1 MNFSIFQV
9 AGTMTEYSKQE
20 SYKFPDSNSFTSTDE
35 KYFEMIQN
43 ETDLRGKQ
51 ENFTFSNSQVRE
63 DDVIRIDQHGAPDSN
78 SLTEADREYFNIIK
92 TEDGFSD
99 FFKTKT
105 FLQEIFHSKIFDR
118 KVNKI
123 AQRVHKDAI
132 SSQNNNLNNNP
143 VYTSD
148 NQLMF
153 KYHLVSLD
161 YTNKN
166 KKPIVG
172 LYLPNIN

>member
-1 MNFSIFQV
+1 MINNEANWPRRQKTIELS
-9 AGTMTEYSKQE
+9 E
-20 SYKFPDSNSFTSTDE
+20 SEVNTPRLHE
-35 KYFEMIQN
+35 
-43 ETDLRGKQ
+43 G
-51 ENFTFSNSQVRE
+51 
-63 DDVIRIDQHGAPDSN
+63 VIRIDQHGAPDSN

-105 FLQEIFHSKIFDR
+105 DSQEIFRSKIFDR
-118 KVNKI
+118 KVNRT
-123 AQRVHKDAI
+123 AQGVHKEDF
-132 SSQNNNLNNNP
+132 SSQNNNINKNP
-143 VYTSD
+143 VYASD
-148 NQLMF
+148 NHPMF

-161 YTNKN
+161 NTNKN